1 MLALIAA
8 VLMQAGPAAPP
19 PAEPRP
25 ADDTVRP
32 APLTPNQAVDA
43 NGVPRWAKGKP
54 KQFVQNCPAFRP
66 NIGNETWRAQ
76 YIANEG
82 GTPRANIRV
91 PRVTCK

>member
-8 VLMQAGPAAPP
+8 LMQAPAAAAPP
-19 PAEPRP
+19 PPPPTP
-25 ADDTVRP
+25 AQDIARP
-32 APLTPNQAVDA
+32 APLSPDQAVDA
-43 NGVPRWAKGKP
+43 NGVPRWAKKKP

-76 YIANEG
+76 YTQNEG
-82 GTPRANIRV
+82 GTPRANIRL